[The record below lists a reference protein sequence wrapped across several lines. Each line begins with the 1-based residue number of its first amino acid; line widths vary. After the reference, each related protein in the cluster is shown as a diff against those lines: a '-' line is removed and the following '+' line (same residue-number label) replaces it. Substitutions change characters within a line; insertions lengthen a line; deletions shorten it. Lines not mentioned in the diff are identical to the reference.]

1 MEEIPKSFSL
11 PPGQEVSK
19 YFLNLL
25 IEFKK
30 EIENTKDIDLL
41 KIEMAKFLNAIKEL
55 YFEKSKKDIYKKEE
69 STKIIS
75 KIWSEF
81 KRYIDFLEK
90 KEKTNNIQDLLDS
103 LDELKKMI
111 KDKKII

>member
-1 MEEIPKSFSL
+1 M
-11 PPGQEVSK
+11 
-19 YFLNLL
+19 
-25 IEFKK
+25 
-30 EIENTKDIDLL
+30 
-41 KIEMAKFLNAIKEL
+41 